1 MRQMLQ
7 AATLQ
12 LLQGKQPEVAKQY
25 LSRVFA
31 RLHKTLGE
39 TPQGV
44 VWLPAL
50 AFSQW
55 LEKQEQLPNSARQL
69 LKDLDS
75 ELKKDRKS
83 TRLNS
88 SHVRI
93 SYAVF
98 CLKKKM

>member
-25 LSRVFA
+25 LIRVFA

-44 VWLPAL
+44 VWLPEL

-55 LEKQEQLPNSARQL
+55 LEIQEQLPNSARQL

-75 ELKKDRKS
+75 ELRNVIGRGVK
-83 TRLNS
+83 
-88 SHVRI
+88 
-93 SYAVF
+93 AVNTPAPQE
-98 CLKKKM
+98 LVKNL